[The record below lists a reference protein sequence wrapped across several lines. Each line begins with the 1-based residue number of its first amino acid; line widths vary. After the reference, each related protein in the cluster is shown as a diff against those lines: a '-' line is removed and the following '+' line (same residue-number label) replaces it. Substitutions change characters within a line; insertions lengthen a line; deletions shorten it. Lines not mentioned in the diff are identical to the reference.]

1 MEEEAK
7 NISIPRLLIQPLVE
21 NALKHGM
28 EGDGISITIFISA
41 SIEDDT
47 LILRVKNNG
56 IPIDIQEV
64 YSDGKVGIR
73 NVENRIKIFH
83 PHASFEIK
91 LTGDITSMTIKIPLE
106 GGTSE

>member
-28 EGDGISITIFISA
+28 DGDGISITISISA
-41 SIEDDT
+41 SVEDEV
-47 LILRVKNNG
+47 LILKVKNNG

-83 PHASFEIK
+83 PRASFEIK

-106 GGTSE
+106 GGASA